1 MNALRLGYG
10 PMTEPETLDGELF
23 AEIMVEMIRA
33 GLIPP
38 AIMERVR
45 ENFEYQADT
54 TGGRGQE
61 SRAAI
66 LSRMALEIELRASGP
81 TLQEWHDQ
89 RSTREAQRRDAYLS
103 RRTDGGNDT
112 T

>member
-1 MNALRLGYG
+1 
-10 PMTEPETLDGELF
+10 MTEPETLDGELF

-54 TGGRGQE
+54 TAGRDQE

-81 TLQEWHDQ
+81 SLQEWHDQ
-89 RSTREAQRRDAYLS
+89 RSTAEAQRRDAYLS
-103 RRTDGGNDT
+103 RRPNGGNDT
-112 T
+112 P